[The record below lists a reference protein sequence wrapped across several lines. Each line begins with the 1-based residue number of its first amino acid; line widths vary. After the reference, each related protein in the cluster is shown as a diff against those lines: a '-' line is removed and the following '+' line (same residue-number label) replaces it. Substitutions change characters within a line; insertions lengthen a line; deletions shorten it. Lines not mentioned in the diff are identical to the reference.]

1 MYGPRPPT
9 REPGLQRTVS
19 RPGPQSET
27 HSGGVSESAPGLDSL
42 PRRGGFSASS
52 KAPVASPDTCQER
65 GQQGTGRDPPSYYTE
80 HRAPRVSASGS
91 RPGPERA
98 QTLITRSL
106 GPGLSVHSDLTQ
118 EVLVT

>member
-42 PRRGGFSASS
+42 PRRGAFSASS

-65 GQQGTGRDPPSYYTE
+65 GRQGTGRDPLLLHTTQVATRFCFQGHGQVQS
-80 HRAPRVSASGS
+80 APRPS
-91 RPGPERA
+91 
-98 QTLITRSL
+98 
-106 GPGLSVHSDLTQ
+106 
-118 EVLVT
+118 